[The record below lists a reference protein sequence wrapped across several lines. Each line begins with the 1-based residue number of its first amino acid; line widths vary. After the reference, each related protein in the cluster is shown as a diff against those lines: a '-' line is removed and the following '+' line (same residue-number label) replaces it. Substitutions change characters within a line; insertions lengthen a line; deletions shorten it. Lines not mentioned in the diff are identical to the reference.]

1 MSQQLSTRL
10 FFLFFSILFLTLFS
24 RLAPQD
30 MLRRLRAAR
39 RLDWDWS
46 EWASER
52 ALDGKQSEEAWWNG
66 EPKTKSWMNIASPW
80 ERFLECLQ
88 SVMVSWRFSC
98 SSVGETFQQLFR
110 WEPSLREPHKRTSSW
125 VFFSCSSF
133 VYGDAW
139 ADMKDLLA
147 LAGVSG
153 VKNLWNGSAMMKKL
167 WVRSGVLVAWQN
179 RTVLDWVR
187 KLIRLLNQLSPSTCG
202 VRKA

>member
-1 MSQQLSTRL
+1 MVQGWRGSKIFTLSSSAPWLNTMSQQLSTRL

-98 SSVGETFQQLFR
+98 SSVGVLCETFQKLFR

-125 VFFSCSSF
+125 VFCFMFFFCLWRCVGGHERFIGFSWSF
-133 VYGDAW
+133 G
-139 ADMKDLLA
+139 
-147 LAGVSG
+147 
-153 VKNLWNGSAMMKKL
+153 
-167 WVRSGVLVAWQN
+167 
-179 RTVLDWVR
+179 
-187 KLIRLLNQLSPSTCG
+187 C
-202 VRKA
+202 